1 MSGAKALQRPDRP
14 TFPSPHLSHAQIAK
28 YLHCPESY
36 RLYYVERLR
45 PRVPAANLVFGQVVH
60 QSLAEFFRNGVDPRW
75 YFVEEWKEMRELGLR
90 FGPRESWE
98 KLDQVGGALL
108 EKFLEEEVPRIGK
121 VQAVEAPFELD
132 LSTLDTP
139 FVGIIDLV
147 ADFDGKRTVIDFKT
161 SASHVEAHEAQLSDQ
176 LTAYQ
181 LAEPEATQAAFCVL
195 VKTKEP
201 KIEWHVTTRSA
212 EQVRDYLAKVGL
224 VAREIQGARFY
235 KRPGK
240 WCSWCEFLPVCL
252 GDAAQIEKTLVKTA

>member
-1 MSGAKALQRPDRP
+1 MSGTKVRERTDRP

-45 PRVPAANLVFGQVVH
+45 SRVPAANLVFGQVVH
-60 QSLAEFFRNGVDPRW
+60 QALAEFFRNGVDPRW
-75 YFVEEWKEMRELGLR
+75 YFTEEWKEMRELGLR

-98 KLDQVGGALL
+98 KLDQVGDALL
-108 EKFLEEEVPRIGK
+108 AKFIEEETPRIGR
-121 VQAVEAPFELD
+121 VRAVEAPFEVD
-132 LSTLDTP
+132 LSNLDTP
-139 FVGIIDLV
+139 FVGVIDLV

-161 SASHVEAHEAQLSDQ
+161 SGSAIEAHEAQLSDQ

-181 LAEPEATQAAFCVL
+181 LAEPEAEQAALCIL

-201 KIEWHVTTRSA
+201 KIEWHVMTRTA
-212 EQVRDYLAKVGL
+212 DQFRDYLGKVGL
-224 VAREIQGARFY
+224 VAGEITAGRFY
-235 KRPGK
+235 KRSGK

-252 GDAAQIEKTLVKTA
+252 GDSARTDETLVKVA